1 MNKIVINQNK
11 DKFYNSD
18 AILFV
23 NIDSGGITLH
33 TRNVEIDFGRYE
45 HDTRKR
51 KAFEMLQDFLS
62 GRFTMPTE
70 KELEYIDDISYTCQE
85 CGCKNKIPAETYLKI
100 VNYNIDR
107 SCSSVYCS
115 VCGNK
120 TLANR
125 IQLYK

>member
-33 TRNVEIDFGRYE
+33 TRNAEIDFGRYE

-51 KAFEMLQDFLS
+51 KLLKCFKIFFLDALQCRRKRNLNILTIF
-62 GRFTMPTE
+62 PTR
-70 KELEYIDDISYTCQE
+70 
-85 CGCKNKIPAETYLKI
+85 A
-100 VNYNIDR
+100 R
-107 SCSSVYCS
+107 SAV
-115 VCGNK
+115 VK
-120 TLANR
+120 TKSR
-125 IQLYK
+125 RKHI

>member
-1 MNKIVINQNK
+1 MNKIVINQSK

-33 TRNVEIDFGRYE
+33 TRNAEIDFGRYE

-70 KELEYIDDISYTCQE
+70 KDLEYIDDISYTCQK
-85 CGCKNKIPAETYLKI
+85 CGCKNKIPVETYSKI
-100 VNYNIDR
+100 ANRNMDR
-107 SCSSVYCS
+107 TYPSIYCS

-120 TLANR
+120 TPSNNILF
-125 IQLYK
+125 